1 MATRK
6 ISITL
11 LFGLV
16 AALCMI
22 CFVTGTWLAG
32 PEAFNGSTVWLGR
45 CIVLLISAMAAT
57 IEKRS
62 RGGVI
67 DFRSALKVAYGVLVL
82 AILAQGLMIWLI
94 PNVIDPHFNQRL
106 VPVMLN
112 DAAKR
117 YKQFGGNDPQGLQA
131 VLNDIRTNNQF
142 SIGRVLSG
150 TGFQLVLFFIIA
162 LLIAVTVK
170 LKKAPTPVTRQ

>member
-1 MATRK
+1 MTRRMP
-6 ISITL
+6 ITL

-22 CFVTGTWLAG
+22 CFVAGTWLAG

-45 CIVLLISAMAAT
+45 CIVLLIAAIAAT
-57 IEKRS
+57 VEKRA

-82 AILAQGLMIWLI
+82 AILAQSLMIWLI
-94 PNVIDPHFNQRL
+94 PNVFDPHFNQRL
-106 VPVMLN
+106 IPVMLA
-112 DAAKR
+112 DAERR
-117 YKQFGGNDPQGLQA
+117 YRQFGGNDPQGLQA

-142 SIGRVLSG
+142 SLGRVISG

-170 LKKAPTPVTRQ
+170 LKKAPAPAHRQ

>member
-1 MATRK
+1 MTTRK
-6 ISITL
+6 MPITL

-22 CFVTGTWLAG
+22 CFVAGTWLAG

-45 CIVLLISAMAAT
+45 CIVLLIAAIAAT
-57 IEKRS
+57 MEKRA
-62 RGGVI
+62 RGGAI

-82 AILAQGLMIWLI
+82 AILAQSLMIWLI

-106 VPVMLN
+106 IPVMLA
-112 DAAKR
+112 DAERR
-117 YKQFGGNDPQGLQA
+117 YRQFGGNDPQGLQA

-142 SIGRVLSG
+142 SLGRVISG

-170 LKKAPTPVTRQ
+170 LKKPPTPAHRQ